1 MDKLSDRVKRLGS
14 QTFVM
19 SNKAREMK
27 ANGIDYQ
34 LNPWRTGF

>member
-1 MDKLSDRVKRLGS
+1 MDKLSDRVKRLGYS

-27 ANGIDYQ
+27 ASGIM
-34 LNPWRTGF
+34 